1 MLDYRKPQPRAAC
14 LFRAALVGAVE
25 PLEHPVKVFGR
36 DSDACIGNRDDRL
49 VFFFADGHTDFA
61 ARFGV
66 TERIVA
72 KIVNY
77 LVQKSANAR
86 HGNFFA
92 ADGNFDVFILCGRRK
107 RTDFLFR
114 KREQVNFFFRELR
127 VFVKLRK
134 PDDVIDKRN
143 EPRRFRVY
151 SRNEAR
157 HIFRF
162 DKPVFHKF
170 RAAHYRVQR
179 RFQFVRNVCRKFAS
193 VSFRKRFFGYIENQ
207 KHGAARIRRCSY
219 TACVHLI
226 YFAVSFRL

>member
-1 MLDYRKPQPRAAC
+1 MVFRVFGKVDFKGRSDALRAVKAYSSAQIRNRVLDYRKPQPRAAC

-114 KREQVNFFFRELR
+114 KREGLR
-127 VFVKLRK
+127 PHDAVPAIRTDLRALDPK
-134 PDDVIDKRN
+134 SNLLVW
-143 EPRRFRVY
+143 
-151 SRNEAR
+151 
-157 HIFRF
+157 
-162 DKPVFHKF
+162 
-170 RAAHYRVQR
+170 
-179 RFQFVRNVCRKFAS
+179 
-193 VSFRKRFFGYIENQ
+193 FG
-207 KHGAARIRRCSY
+207 HS
-219 TACVHLI
+219 
-226 YFAVSFRL
+226 S